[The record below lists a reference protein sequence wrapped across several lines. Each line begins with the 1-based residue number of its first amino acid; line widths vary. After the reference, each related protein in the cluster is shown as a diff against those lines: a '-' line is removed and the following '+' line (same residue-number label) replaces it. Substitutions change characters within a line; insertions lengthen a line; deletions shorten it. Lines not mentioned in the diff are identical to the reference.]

1 MLGVVLCTWTCLL
14 NSFGRRPCRA
24 NRLKSPMHVYVVLR
38 DIVFVEGS
46 LLGLLR
52 LSYLFAL
59 CLLFRL
65 GSAVIFLC
73 LDADMFCSF
82 YLFFFLI
89 SIFFWINIVCS

>member
-1 MLGVVLCTWTCLL
+1 M
-14 NSFGRRPCRA
+14 
-24 NRLKSPMHVYVVLR
+24 
-38 DIVFVEGS
+38 FVEGS

-65 GSAVIFLC
+65 VSAAIFLC

-82 YLFFFLI
+82 FFFLYLF
-89 SIFFWINIVCS
+89 SFGLTLFVHNIYFGLKSFHNQSCFGEIYEDNVI

>member
-1 MLGVVLCTWTCLL
+1 
-14 NSFGRRPCRA
+14 
-24 NRLKSPMHVYVVLR
+24 MHVYVVLR

-73 LDADMFCSF
+73 LDADMFFSF
-82 YLFFFLI
+82 YFYFFFLI
-89 SIFFWINIVCS
+89 SIFFWINFVCS

>member
-1 MLGVVLCTWTCLL
+1 M
-14 NSFGRRPCRA
+14 R
-24 NRLKSPMHVYVVLR
+24 VYVVLR
-38 DIVFVEGS
+38 DIMFVEGS

-65 GSAVIFLC
+65 FSAAIFLC

-82 YLFFFLI
+82 FFFLI
-89 SIFFWINIVCS
+89 SIFFWINFVCS